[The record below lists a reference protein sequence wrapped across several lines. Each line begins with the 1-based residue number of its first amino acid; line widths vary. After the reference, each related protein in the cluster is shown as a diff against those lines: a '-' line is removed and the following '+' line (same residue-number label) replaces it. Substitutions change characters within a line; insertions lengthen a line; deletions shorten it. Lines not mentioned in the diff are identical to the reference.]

1 MLIDVRESL
10 KTARIGRRKRLKK
23 LGTVKINYVEATP
36 VVWQGRLLRF
46 EWVRNKVWGG
56 RGGIDREYGYYH
68 FVDQATEA
76 EVSAFAHDH
85 AFGCAYE
92 ENGVM
97 YVHGVRGEGGGNIL
111 DCFTSK
117 DLVNWECTEAIVFP
131 EDINVYNTSV
141 CKGDGR
147 YIMAIEL
154 GGKNPV
160 VGYGFTCVFAES
172 RDLIHWT
179 LLDMMEHSYSRDRYT
194 ACPCIRYTEGFYY
207 MIYLESAPCR
217 RYIPYIVRTR
227 DFKEF
232 ELGTTNPV
240 MWPDDDDKKV
250 ICPERFTPEELDYI
264 ENSVDCNNS
273 DFDICYFGG
282 KTHIVYSWGNQ
293 LGKEFLALAEYDGTV
308 EEFLKS
314 FFE

>member
-1 MLIDVRESL
+1 MLLDVREPL
-10 KTARIGRRKRLKK
+10 KTARIGQRKRLKK

-46 EWVRNKVWGG
+46 EGVRNKVWGG

-68 FVDQATEA
+68 FVDQETEA

-85 AFGCAYE
+85 AFGCAYAE
-92 ENGVM
+92 DGVM

-111 DCFTSK
+111 DCYTSA
-117 DLVNWECTEAIVFP
+117 DLKNWECTEAIVFP

-154 GGKNPV
+154 GGKNPA

-172 RDLIHWT
+172 TDLIHWT

-194 ACPCIRYTEGFYY
+194 ACPCIRYTEGYYY

-232 ELGTTNPV
+232 ELGLTNPV
-240 MWPDDDDKKV
+240 MWPDDDDKKI
-250 ICPERFTPEELDYI
+250 ICPERFTAEELDYI
-264 ENSVDCNNS
+264 EHAVDCNNS
-273 DFDICYFGG
+273 DFDLCYFGG
-282 KTHIVYSWGNQ
+282 KTHIVYSWDNQ
-293 LGKEFLALAEYDGTV
+293 FGKEFLALAEYDGTV